1 MMKKLILAAVL
12 AAAFGSPAFAQ
23 SYTPEFGTA
32 NVVSDVSS
40 QQGTSAYAQ
49 ARPAIDRAPRMS
61 HQGGIFDGAPAGVDP
76 YAYHQH
82 LMATEGD

>member
-1 MMKKLILAAVL
+1 MMKKLILAAALASVL
-12 AAAFGSPAFAQ
+12 GPPAFAQ

-32 NVVSDVSS
+32 NIEPVVSG
-40 QQGTSAYAQ
+40 QEGTSAFAQ
-49 ARPAIDRAPRMS
+49 ARPTMDRAPRMS
-61 HQGGIFDGAPAGVDP
+61 HQGGIFDGAPVGVDP